1 LSRAGATAGYKVGTT
16 GHRNASGEA
25 PAGNSALVNFLQL
38 LSRAARQS
46 RTYPATSP
54 LSVDAIMACHH
65 AFSAIGGEP
74 LTFRVSARDLIVDD
88 ARIGRDSII
97 EHELARPLHRAR
109 VVSVEIDHT
118 ASPRDW
124 SHFCAVLNGCH
135 RPTKAKT
142 TVAELLLDAGVGAI
156 VVRTAPRPE
165 MVELGVPAAAVRHLL
180 ERERAHQSPR
190 AGGPVQYFYPPDKG
204 WVRFDP
210 SVPYDSV
217 SLLDLAVLVNE
228 PTELAAILMRLTD
241 DGGDDGVKP
250 EAALEQKYGDVV
262 TLISALD
269 PRLAQLLFSKLARAV
284 LALDSSRRQTLLRR
298 SILPGLLDGRA
309 DSEAV
314 LTEFPDV
321 DLAEALVLLLDLE
334 TATPGLL
341 PTAVDRLHLPSQR
354 RATVIPFV
362 RERLKAGPSV
372 SGTDRRIDADLSRY
386 AEALIRMDS
395 ASSRNFADFADFDL
409 SMNDETSSILADIR
423 RSIETTDSC
432 DARLSCLSNLT
443 RLEPNPV
450 VVGAFVERSLE
461 ALREVVRAGQWP
473 QLVHWL
479 ARFVEIASALQ
490 ESRPEVAD
498 AVRQVSD
505 RLCDQGL
512 VLRLGDLCGGGEQE
526 RAHVDAIVA
535 TLGRSLVPAWLEGL
549 GSPAS
554 RTRIAPLV
562 PVLSAHARALAPA
575 VARSLPNCGTEALRG
590 AIAFLG
596 SAGAGYEGAIAEQLQ
611 RCDERGGRE
620 ALHALARIGT
630 SRAARVVVEQIEN
643 GSAWAPGA
651 AEDALW
657 RLPPALALAKVRE
670 LLERRRF
677 VVRRPEL
684 AARLLARAAHGKI
697 EGLKPV
703 LEGLVS
709 LRYHFWSPAIVR
721 VGAKA
726 RELLQ

>member
-1 LSRAGATAGYKVGTT
+1 
-16 GHRNASGEA
+16 
-25 PAGNSALVNFLQL
+25 VNFLQL
-38 LSRAARQS
+38 LGRAARQS

-54 LSVDAIMACHH
+54 LSVDAITACHH
-65 AFSAIGGEP
+65 AFSAIGSEP
-74 LTFRVSARDLIVDD
+74 LTCRVSARDLIVND
-88 ARIGRDSII
+88 ARIGRNSII

-109 VVSVEIDHT
+109 VVSVEINHT
-118 ASPRDW
+118 VSPRDW
-124 SHFCAVLNGCH
+124 SHFCAVLNGCQ

-142 TVAELLLDAGVGAI
+142 TVAELLLEAGVGAI

-165 MVELGVPAAAVRHLL
+165 MVELGVPAAAVCHLL
-180 ERERAHQSPR
+180 ERERAYQLPR

-210 SVPYDSV
+210 SVQYDSV

-241 DGGDDGVKP
+241 DDGDDGVKP
-250 EAALEQKYGDVV
+250 DAALEQKYGDVV

-269 PRLAQLLFSKLARAV
+269 PRLAHLLFSKLARAV
-284 LALDSSRRQTLLRR
+284 LDLDSSRRQKLLRR

-321 DLAEALVLLLDLE
+321 DLAEALCLLLDLE

-341 PTAVDRLHLPSQR
+341 PTAVDRLHLPSER

-362 RERLKAGPSV
+362 RERLKAGPSE
-372 SGTDRRIDADLSRY
+372 SGTGRRVAADLSRY

-395 ASSRNFADFADFDL
+395 ATSRNFADFADFDL
-409 SMNDETSSILADIR
+409 SMNDETSSTLADIR
-423 RSIETTDSC
+423 RAIETTNSI
-432 DARLSCLSNLT
+432 DARLSCLSSLT

-461 ALREVVRAGQWP
+461 ALREVVRAAEWP

-479 ARFVEIASALQ
+479 ARFLETASALQ
-490 ESRPEVAD
+490 ESRPDVAD

-505 RLCDQGL
+505 GLCDQGL
-512 VLRLGDLCGGGEQE
+512 VLRLGDLCGGGDQE

-535 TLGRSLVPAWLEGL
+535 TLGRSLVPAWLEAL
-549 GSPAS
+549 ESPAS

-562 PVLSAHARALAPA
+562 PVLSAHARTLAPA

-596 SAGAGYEGAIAEQLQ
+596 SAGAGYEGAIAEQLL

-620 ALHALARIGT
+620 ALHALAHIGT
-630 SRAARVVVEQIEN
+630 SKAARVLVEQIEN

-670 LLERRRF
+670 LLERRPF
-677 VVRRPEL
+677 VVRHPEL
-684 AARLLARAAHGKI
+684 AGRLLARAAHGKS

-709 LRYHFWSPAIVR
+709 LRYHFWSPATVR